1 MLRKTIFTFA
11 IIAAGAVFA
20 QTTTPTTPPTPP
32 TPEQRIAKR
41 VEFLT
46 TVLSL
51 ATGQATQATAI
62 YTDEYNSANALQAS
76 LKAARTQLHTDIQNV
91 AGQSAVEADV
101 AALGALNMK
110 ADTIHANA
118 QLSFRRI
125 LTADQRTKL
134 DALNQGG
141 PGFGGHGGP
150 GGFGG
155 PGAFGGPA
163 GRRAGPRAGN
173 Q

>member
-1 MLRKTIFTFA
+1 MFRRTIFTFA
-11 IIAAGAVFA
+11 TIAVGAVFA

-51 ATGQATQATAI
+51 STGQATQATTI
-62 YTDEYNSANALQAS
+62 YTTEYTSASALHS
-76 LKAARTQLHTDIQNV
+76 SVKDARTKLQTDIQAV
-91 AGQSAVEADV
+91 ASQNIVDADV
-101 AALGALNMK
+101 AALGALNIK
-110 ADTIHANA
+110 LDTIHADA
-118 QLSFRRI
+118 QLQFRSI

-134 DALNQGG
+134 DALNQHGG
-141 PGFGGHGGP
+141 PGFGHGGPGGP

-155 PGAFGGPA
+155 PGP
-163 GRRAGPRAGN
+163 RRAAPRSPN